1 MMTFIHNHVAVVRD
15 EIFNRSFTLQALDY
29 SNINQ
34 TGSLNFP
41 TPELS
46 DVPNRQS

>member
-1 MMTFIHNHVAVVRD
+1 MVTFIHNHVAVVCD
-15 EIFNRSFTLQALDY
+15 EIFDCLFTLQALDY

-34 TGSLNFP
+34 TGSLSFP
-41 TPELS
+41 SPEQS